1 MRYAYFPG
9 CSLETIATG
18 YDRSLRIV
26 FDKLGAQLDEL
37 DDWNCCGATAY
48 MGVAETLALAVCA
61 RNLALAERAGGDLVA
76 PCSACYL
83 VLQKTN
89 RYLNEQ
95 PELKKRVD
103 EALAEADLG
112 YTGGVRVRHP
122 LDVLVN
128 DIGIERIAAQVV
140 RPLAGAKVAPYYG
153 CQLVRPERGFD
164 DREAPMWLDELF
176 RRCGAEVVDF
186 PAKVRCCGG
195 MLMTT
200 AAPVGRRL
208 SGEILAEAVDAG
220 ANVVVTTC
228 PLCQMN
234 LEAYQGPVG
243 RALGR
248 PLRIPIVFFTQL
260 LGLALGAGER
270 ELGLHRNLVPLEPGV
285 PAPAEAAHG

>member
-1 MRYAYFPG
+1 MRYAYYPG
-9 CSLETIATG
+9 CSLESTASG
-18 YDRSLRIV
+18 YDRSLRVV
-26 FDKLGAQLDEL
+26 FQRLGIPLEEL

-48 MGVAETLALAVCA
+48 MGVDETLALAVCA
-61 RNLALAERAGGDLVA
+61 RNLALAEAAGGDLVA

-83 VLQKTN
+83 VLQKTK
-89 RYLNEQ
+89 RYLAEQ
-95 PELKKRVD
+95 PELKARVD
-103 EALAEADLG
+103 EALAEAQLS
-112 YTGGVRVRHP
+112 YRGGVRIRHP

-128 DIGIERIAAQVV
+128 DVGIEAIAAKLA
-140 RPLAGAKVAPYYG
+140 RPLAGMKVAPYYG

-164 DREAPMWLDELF
+164 DREAPMWMDELF

-186 PAKVRCCGG
+186 SMKVRCCGG

-228 PLCQMN
+228 PMCQMN

-243 RALGR
+243 RAIGR
-248 PLRIPIVFFTQL
+248 RLRIPVVFFTQL
-260 LGLALGAGER
+260 LGLALGAR
-270 ELGLHRNLVPLEPGV
+270 ASDLGLGRVLIPLDPSL
-285 PAPAEAAHG
+285 PALAEAAHG